1 MKDTLKLP
9 SLSYPYHPSGDAIS
23 TKHFKYPIRP
33 YAIPH
38 TPVVETV
45 AVPPTGKVSMRS
57 G

>member
-23 TKHFKYPIRP
+23 TKHFKYPIR
-33 YAIPH
+33 H
-38 TPVVETV
+38 TPH
-45 AVPPTGKVSMRS
+45 ASRRNGRGKVSMRS